1 MKRKQVMILFM
12 TALLLTGCGK
22 DIKLTT
28 GLAKNEMFKIQGET
42 EELAEMTLV
51 LVNEKNSC
59 ENSLGQDI
67 WNRTFDGISLE
78 DEIKEK
84 VKKQL
89 IELFVIYQMAKKDG
103 MTLSDGDKEQI
114 GQAADTYFAEIPDEE
129 QKKLGITRDTVYHFY
144 EKLCLTDLYY
154 EKKTKDEGQEISDED
169 ARVIKV
175 MYIYFKTGEKDIYG
189 NVSPYEESRVAAI
202 KEKALGVLDKVNQGG
217 DFQSFAAEYSDSSEY
232 QSVFGRGTM
241 QESFEEAAFS
251 LTSGQNSGLV
261 EAEDGYYI
269 IKCVNDYLE
278 KETEENKVS
287 MRKKYKA
294 EAFLKIYRPFLENQD
309 VEFNNKVWDKISMEE
324 YQDCSTDRLYEVY
337 YACKI

>member
-1 MKRKQVMILFM
+1 
-12 TALLLTGCGK
+12 
-22 DIKLTT
+22 
-28 GLAKNEMFKIQGET
+28 
-42 EELAEMTLV
+42 
-51 LVNEKNSC
+51 
-59 ENSLGQDI
+59 
-67 WNRTFDGISLE
+67 
-78 DEIKEK
+78 
-84 VKKQL
+84 
-89 IELFVIYQMAKKDG
+89 MAKKDG

-114 GQAADTYFAEIPDEE
+114 AQAADTYFAQIPDEE

-189 NVSPYEESRVAAI
+189 NVSPYEESKVAAI
-202 KEKALGVLDKVNQGG
+202 KEKALGVLDQVNQGG

-269 IKCVNDYLE
+269 IKCINDYLE
-278 KETEENKVS
+278 KETEENINS
-287 MRKKYKA
+287 AIRQLCIQY
-294 EAFLKIYRPFLENQD
+294 I
-309 VEFNNKVWDKISMEE
+309 NKVISRKRNGGE
-324 YQDCSTDRLYEVY
+324 
-337 YACKI
+337 